1 MYSRFLFV
9 GLGGSGGKTLR
20 FLKSQ
25 IERWLEKNCQPIKI
39 PDSWQFLHIDTPEH
53 ADGQEIDHIVDQLA
67 PGEYLGLTR
76 PGREFSS
83 VQRLLDGDPSIR
95 SELATWRVDPTALN
109 VPMAQGAGQFRA
121 IGQTL
126 AMAYASMIRER
137 LVQSLQIID
146 SARSRAEL
154 GELYSNITSMDADVG
169 SNTYVIVVSSLAG
182 GTGSGLLNVVCDI
195 LRAESSSSGENTF
208 AILYTPETFRSL
220 DPAARGGIQANSLA
234 AICELL
240 NGYWWGGSSTVDDI
254 TFAPPVDD
262 GILRKAGCG
271 RPITRSGPAF
281 PFLVGARNSNGVD
294 HGTFDQLYE
303 MVGRSLLSW
312 VTDRQVQAKF
322 IAYTTGNWENSAR
335 SNPMGPIL
343 VDAGETQEVG
353 YPPFSAL
360 GFSRLS
366 VGTEYFEKYA
376 MERLTRDA
384 YDHLVNYHVD
394 SDEARQII
402 KRLAQNDPETTVAAL
417 ADSHIRW
424 FQSGAKLSE
433 YGPEDN
439 QIIDGLRPNESDE
452 LHGRF
457 VERTCELA
465 GLGQHGEPRSL
476 EDWRYYMDSAI
487 EEAFREYQREYE
499 VAIEGSTELWI
510 SDIQKS
516 LGEAVEKA
524 VINVGLKVTAKLCRE
539 TAIYLAEH
547 VYEDL
552 MQNDYERYRDWANTW
567 HTEAAV
573 ELEGVSGRIAAD
585 DERLRAYVSASL
597 HYRQFSLEA
606 FLAKRAAEMA
616 REASKRLVSPIGQ
629 ALEDAWFEASRSR
642 IDIPE
647 WASWQDAPPPKSEG
661 ASSGEF
667 TLFDSPKY
675 PELFTWL
682 LSETFSEN
690 SRTSVRELVIGS
702 QFDMPLLDIEKGWFP
717 ELAAAQ
723 HIIHTPSFIAANV
736 NTKYG
741 DLRQRARIWLNREGS
756 PFGQFLNLSFRKSLT
771 EADTNSIL
779 PVSMLSEF
787 RRRFLAQLR
796 TAIDASAPLIDIDQS
811 LVGLVHPGAQ
821 PKDSRHYSAIP
832 LSGLPIYEDVKS
844 VLLASGEDPRQVEE
858 WFTTDEG
865 ITHIDITSSF
875 EAPRSLLVMRSL
887 LKPIADDWDRSTG
900 NRNQRQFWSHRRARP
915 LRRFV
920 PCSQAL
926 LVCLVRG
933 WFIGRLLGMIDAH
946 SRPVRIARNDQGP
959 VSFPIP
965 FLPPRSNLD
974 ILAAVLESL
983 PLAYVEASRKSSLD
997 SFKPYIRLQE
1007 LGMSIPGGGL
1017 WDYDK
1022 LGSELEEWVSTGKSS
1037 LRICDSPLR
1046 EYDDR
1051 SSQERLRRLID
1062 ILEET
1067 IRGYTSQYEKQ
1078 DTNWHNRPSS
1088 LSSAHLWTGIWQM
1101 IERALRQI
1109 QQAAED
1115 YGEGQGR
1122 TPLLH

>member
-25 IERWLEKNCQPIKI
+25 IERWLEKNGQPIKI

-53 ADGQEIDHIVDQLA
+53 ADGQEIDHMVDQLA

-109 VPMAQGAGQFRA
+109 VPLAQGAGQFRA

-126 AMAYASMIRER
+126 GMAYALTIRDR
-137 LVQSLQIID
+137 LVQSLQVID
-146 SARSRAEL
+146 SARARAEL
-154 GELYSNITSMDADVG
+154 GELYSRITGMDADVG
-169 SNTYVIVVSSLAG
+169 SNLYIIVVSSLAG
-182 GTGSGLLNVVCDI
+182 GTGSGLLSVTCDI

-240 NGYWWGGSSTVDDI
+240 NGYWWGGSSTVDDVM
-254 TFAPPVDD
+254 FAPPIDD

-271 RPITRSGPAF
+271 KPITRSGPAF

-343 VDAGETQEVG
+343 VDAGETQEIG

-384 YDHLVNYHVD
+384 YDHLVNYHFD
-394 SDEARQII
+394 SDEAHQTIR
-402 KRLAQNDPETTVAAL
+402 RLAQSDPEETVSVI

-424 FQSGAKLSE
+424 FQNQAGLSE
-433 YGPEDN
+433 LGPEDN
-439 QIIDGLRPNESDE
+439 QIIDGLKPSETDE
-452 LHGRF
+452 LHGRYI
-457 VERTCELA
+457 ERTCDLA
-465 GLGQHGEPRSL
+465 GLGYSDDSRSL
-476 EDWRYYMDSAI
+476 EEWRYSMDSAI
-487 EEAFREYQREYE
+487 DETFRAYQREYE
-499 VAIEGSTELWI
+499 VAVEGSTELWI
-510 SDIQKS
+510 SSVQKS
-516 LGEAVEKA
+516 LVEAVESA
-524 VINVGLKVTAKLCRE
+524 IISVGLKVTAKLCRK
-539 TAIYLAEH
+539 TATDLEEH

-552 MQNDYERYRDWANTW
+552 MENDRKRNLDWANSW

-573 ELEGVSGRIAAD
+573 ALEGMTGRITAD
-585 DERLRAYVSASL
+585 DERLRDYIEHSL
-597 HYRQFSLEA
+597 HYRKYSLDA
-606 FLAKRAAEMA
+606 FLAKRAADMA
-616 REASKRLVSPIGQ
+616 QEISKRLVSPIAQ
-629 ALEDAWFEASRSR
+629 ALENAWFEASRSMT
-642 IDIPE
+642 DIPE

-667 TLFDSPKY
+667 TLFDSPEY
-675 PELFTWL
+675 PNLFSWL
-682 LSETFSEN
+682 LSETFNEN
-690 SRTSVRELVIGS
+690 PRTSVREHVIGS
-702 QFDMPLLDIEKGWFP
+702 QSDQPLLSIEKGWFP

-723 HIIHTPSFIAANV
+723 YITQTPSFADATV
-736 NTKYG
+736 NTKYK
-741 DLRQRARIWLNREGS
+741 DLRQRAKDWLNREGS
-756 PFGQFLNLSFRKSLT
+756 PFGRFIALSFRRCLSD
-771 EADTNSIL
+771 ADSNSIL
-779 PVSMLSEF
+779 PASRQIGL
-787 RRRFLAQLR
+787 RGRFLAQLR

-821 PKDSRHYSAIP
+821 PKDSRHYSTIP
-832 LSGLPIYEDVKS
+832 LSGLPIYEEVKS
-844 VLLASGEDPRQVEE
+844 VLLGSGEDPRQIEE
-858 WFTTDEG
+858 WFTADER

-875 EAPRSLLVMRSL
+875 EAPRSLLVMKSL
-887 LKPIADDWDRSTG
+887 LKPIADDWGRAIG

-926 LVCLVRG
+926 LVCLIRG
-933 WFIGRLLGMIDAH
+933 WFVGRLLGMIDVD
-946 SRPVRIARNDQGP
+946 SRPACIVRNEQERVDFP
-959 VSFPIP
+959 VPFP
-965 FLPPRSNLD
+965 PPRDGLD

-983 PLAYVEASRKSSLD
+983 PLVYVEASRKSSLD
-997 SFKPYIRLQE
+997 PFMPYIRLRE
-1007 LGMSIPGGGL
+1007 LGTSIPGGGL
-1017 WDYDK
+1017 WDYDS
-1022 LGSELEEWVSTGKSS
+1022 LGPELKEWVSTGDFPLS
-1037 LRICDSPLR
+1037 ICDPPLK
-1046 EYDDR
+1046 R
-1051 SSQERLRRLID
+1051 SDGEDAQVRLIRL
-1062 ILEET
+1062 IGMLEVAAT
-1067 IRGYTSQYEKQ
+1067 GYANQFEEQNSR
-1078 DTNWHNRPSS
+1078 WLHRPNS
-1088 LSSAHLWTGIWQM
+1088 LSSAHLWTGIWQF
-1101 IERALRQI
+1101 IEKALRQI

-1115 YGEGQGR
+1115 YGEEQGR
-1122 TPLLH
+1122 APLLH